1 MTKVLGYGRIS
12 TNEGQDVS
20 SQRAALEQ
28 HGAVVVFCDTGN
40 GSKLDGRPN
49 LETALRLLD
58 KGDVLLAL
66 HPDRVARD
74 TGDLLAVA
82 RRVVEQGAVLRIVN
96 PAIVFDG
103 EDIMAEM
110 MLTLFGL
117 VGRVE
122 KYFLKARQR
131 RGIEAAR
138 ERGVYRGRPASI
150 DPLVVRQ
157 LRQQGLGASAI
168 AKRLA
173 ISRASVYRVLDEQ
186 ALDLPAI
193 A

>member
-1 MTKVLGYGRIS
+1 MGTAGSAPTR
-12 TNEGQDVS
+12 GQDIA

-28 HGAVVVFCDTGN
+28 HGAVVVFTDVGTG
-40 GSKLDGRPN
+40 STLDGRQH
-49 LETALRLLD
+49 LESALRLLD

-66 HPDRVARD
+66 HPDRIARD

-82 RRVVEQGAVLRIVN
+82 RRVVEQGAVLRIVD
-96 PAIVFDG
+96 PPIIFDG
-103 EDIMAEM
+103 SDIMAEM

-122 KYFLKARQR
+122 KYFLRARQR
-131 RGIEAAR
+131 RGIDAAR

-150 DPLVVRQ
+150 DPLVVYE
-157 LRQQGLGASAI
+157 LRQQGHGASAI

-173 ISRASVYRVLDEQ
+173 ISRASVYRVLAEH
-186 ALDLPAI
+186 AGDLPI
-193 A
+193 AS

>member
-1 MTKVLGYGRIS
+1 MAKVLGYGRIS

-20 SQRAALEQ
+20 SQRTALEQ
-28 HGAVVVFCDTGN
+28 HGAVVVFCDVGN
-40 GSKLDGRPN
+40 GSKLDGRAN

-82 RRVVEQGAVLRIVN
+82 RRVVEQGAVLRIVD

-103 EDIMAEM
+103 QDIMAEM

-150 DPLVVRQ
+150 DPFVVRQ

-186 ALDLPAI
+186 GLDLPA
-193 A
+193 AG